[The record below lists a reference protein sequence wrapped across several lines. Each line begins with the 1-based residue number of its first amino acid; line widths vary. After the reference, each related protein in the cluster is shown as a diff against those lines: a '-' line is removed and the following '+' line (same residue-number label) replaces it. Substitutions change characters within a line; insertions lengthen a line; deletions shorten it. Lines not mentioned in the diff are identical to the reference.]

1 MKDLEEINLQNY
13 IDGITDVLILSDR
26 FKFKTTRERTDNGA
40 EYVEEHIID
49 TKNGKEYFFRKFWHN
64 PNKEVVK
71 DKTKSK
77 NTGGKQP
84 YFMVMINEVERLK
97 KSGTKDMLDISG
109 FITMVGKNVEW
120 NTGRLINA
128 RSKKQLQYKDLM
140 KITGCGKTKLDRILK
155 IMKDN
160 NLLTYEK
167 PSADKDGGY
176 FISSNIIKKGNMKGV
191 IENDQ

>member
-13 IDGITDVLILSDR
+13 IDGISDVLIVGDR
-26 FKFKTTRERTDNGA
+26 FRFKITREKTKNGY
-40 EYVEEHIID
+40 EYIEEYIID
-49 TKNGKEYFFRKFWHN
+49 TKTNKEYFLRKLWHN

-77 NTGGKQP
+77 NAGGKQP
-84 YFMVMINEVERLK
+84 YFMVMINEVEKLK
-97 KSGTKDMLDISG
+97 KLDIKDRLDVTG
-109 FITMVGKNVEW
+109 FITIVGKNIEW
-120 NTGRLINA
+120 NTGRLINT

-140 KITGCGKTKLDRILK
+140 KITGCGKTKLDRILNT
-155 IMKDN
+155 MKDN

-191 IENDQ
+191 IEDDQ